1 MRKTILVVVLAL
13 LAVPAM
19 AQVSTRT
26 DSGFIYDPE
35 AQGPPSEDGSD
46 NCPPSVTI
54 APLPFN
60 DTGDTCNGFTNTVTS
75 YTGTCTLPFP
85 YGGEDQVYALN
96 LGGGNLIDLSMD
108 LTGSLG
114 DLVLFIIGTCG
125 DGTSC
130 IANSQDAIGPGAG
143 PEVIDAFSA
152 APGNYFLYVDSY
164 YNAGTPGSCGT
175 FTLDV
180 TGTLP
185 AELITF
191 DVG

>member
-1 MRKTILVVVLAL
+1 MKKAILVLAIVLV
-13 LAVPAM
+13 AVPAM
-19 AQVSTRT
+19 AQVTTRT
-26 DSGFIYDPE
+26 DPNFVYDPD
-35 AQGPPSEDGSD
+35 AQDAPKLDGSD
-46 NCPPSVTI
+46 NCPPAVAV

-60 DTGDTCNGFTNTVTS
+60 DTGNTCGFTNTVTTYS
-75 YTGTCTLPFP
+75 GTCTLAFP

-108 LTGSLG
+108 LTGSTG

-125 DGTSC
+125 NGTTC

-143 PEVIDAFSA
+143 PEVIMGFSA

-175 FTLDV
+175 FSLDV
-180 TGTLP
+180 SGVLP
-185 AELITF
+185 AELVHF